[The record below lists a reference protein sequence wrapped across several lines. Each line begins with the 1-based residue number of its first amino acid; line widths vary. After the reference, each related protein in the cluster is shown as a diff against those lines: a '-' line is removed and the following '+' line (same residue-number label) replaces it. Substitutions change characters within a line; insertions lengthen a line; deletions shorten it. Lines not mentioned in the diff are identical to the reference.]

1 MRVIG
6 ELTHP
11 QLKITIFSTTT
22 RFPVQFEDGDL
33 AQIVRL
39 RKGEGMET
47 LEDVKLWVDAQLIE
61 AVQQAFVQLRQQV
74 RGAHQRKYKKNT
86 NNDLPKII

>member
-6 ELTHP
+6 ELPHP

-33 AQIVRL
+33 AQIIRL
-39 RKGEGMET
+39 RKGPGMES
-47 LEDVKLWVDAQLIE
+47 LADVQSWVDAPLILK
-61 AVQQAFVQLRQQV
+61 VQQSFAQMRKQLKA
-74 RGAHQRKYKKNT
+74 AHLRKSKKN
-86 NNDLPKII
+86 NDTGLPKII